1 MTDLTKTCS
10 KCSVEKNLGAFSP
23 NKGGK
28 HGRKSVC
35 KACTAGG
42 QVERY
47 SRDKAAAAAAARA
60 WRAANTDKVREHLR
74 KYRTENHQ
82 KRMEYKDAYTK
93 ANPEKAARWRANQYQ
108 KNREERIAAA
118 VQWQRDNPDKVNART
133 ARRRAAKLKA
143 TPPWVDHDTITAV
156 YIEAAKLTLET
167 GIPHD
172 VDHIVPLQGKT
183 VCGLHV
189 PWNLRAIP
197 AHENRRKSNKL
208 LS

>member
-1 MTDLTKTCS
+1 
-10 KCSVEKNLGAFSP
+10 
-23 NKGGK
+23 
-28 HGRKSVC
+28 
-35 KACTAGG
+35 
-42 QVERY
+42 
-47 SRDKAAAAAAARA
+47 
-60 WRAANTDKVREHLR
+60 
-74 KYRTENHQ
+74 
-82 KRMEYKDAYTK
+82 MEYKDAYTK